1 MTRRSLERIAARVRG
16 GGEAVAR
23 AEVETAVFGHEAS
36 DLNAYIA
43 FDAEAARRRADVVD
57 DTVARG
63 GDPGPLA
70 GVVVSVKDLY
80 ALDGLPLRA
89 GTPRPLPAWREGFL
103 VRALR
108 RLGAVFTGKTHTVE
122 FAFGAVGL
130 NPHTGTP
137 VNPWDADEHRAPG
150 GSSAGA
156 GVSLWEGSARIAL
169 GTDTGGSIR
178 IPASATGVVGFRPTT
193 GRWPTTGVVPLST
206 TLDTVGLLAH
216 TVEDVRYAFGAVD
229 ALAGGNRTPAEAAAH
244 GPEGVSGVRIG
255 LPASRLWTDA
265 EEGIGAVA
273 EGALADLAAAG
284 ATLVDID
291 VPELDEAG
299 RRYFDGRIVQPEFLS
314 FLECELPDWIPL
326 LAPIVGKRLGEAAS
340 VRATDHLAA
349 LRERHR
355 LSAAVHARLA
365 AEGIDLLAA
374 PTLPIAPP
382 PLSALARLGAYR
394 EANRRMLSGTCPA
407 SMLDLCAISLPVGL
421 DGDGMPVGL
430 QLIGPAGSD
439 LALLSRAAAAES
451 ILGTNVERLGAP
463 PRVGTAAE
471 PD

>member
-1 MTRRSLERIAARVRG
+1 MRRSLERIAIRVRR
-16 GGEAVAR
+16 GGEAMAR
-23 AEVETAVFGHEAS
+23 AEVEAAVLGHEAS

-43 FDAEAARRRADVVD
+43 FDGEAARRQADVVD
-57 DTVARG
+57 DAAARG

-70 GVVVSVKDLY
+70 GVAVSVKDLY
-80 ALDGLPLRA
+80 ALDGFPLRA
-89 GTPRPLPAWREGFL
+89 GTPRPLPQWREGFL

-137 VNPWDADEHRAPG
+137 VNPWDAAEHRAPG

-216 TVEDVRYAFGAVD
+216 TVEDLRYAFRAID
-229 ALAGGNRTPAEAAAH
+229 ALAGGNRTPAEAPAH
-244 GPEGVSGVRIG
+244 GPDGLSGVRIG
-255 LPASRLWTDA
+255 IPASRLWTDA
-265 EEGIGAVA
+265 DGGIATVI
-273 EGALADLAAAG
+273 EGALAELEAAG
-284 ATLVDID
+284 ATLLDVH

-314 FLECELPDWIPL
+314 FLQCELPAWIPL
-326 LAPIVGKRLGEAAS
+326 LAPIVGKRLGEAGN
-340 VRATDHLAA
+340 VRALDYLAA
-349 LRERHR
+349 RSDRRR
-355 LSAAVHARLA
+355 LSAAAHARLA
-365 AEGIDLLAA
+365 GEGIDLLAV

-382 PLSALARLGAYR
+382 PLSALARLDAYR
-394 EANRRMLSGTCPA
+394 KANRRMLSGTCPA
-407 SMLDLCAISLPVGL
+407 SMLDLCAISLPAGL

-430 QLIGPAGSD
+430 QLMGSAGSD
-439 LALLSRAAAAES
+439 LTLLSRAGAAES
-451 ILGTNVERLGAP
+451 VLGDNLERLGAP
-463 PRVGTAAE
+463 PRLWTAAA